1 MGKKKKAPS
10 GPQGAAAYKA
20 NLEARGLT
28 TIVDD
33 TRKKVAKR
41 TKRTSGRV
49 NSALSDARRQ

>member
-1 MGKKKKAPS
+1 MGKKAKAPK

-28 TIVDD
+28 TVVDD
-33 TRKKVAKR
+33 VRKKVAKR

-49 NSALSDARRQ
+49 QSAVSESRR

>member
-1 MGKKKKAPS
+1 MGKKAKGPK

-28 TIVDD
+28 TVVDE

-49 NSALSDARRQ
+49 NSPMSEARS